1 MSNIVEDVRNERVIR
16 VEAITA
22 GGRIKGREVKVSPR
36 GRLIGK
42 QRRYVHQADCQ
53 PMNRSAV
60 KAFIAKELEANNLSS

>member
-22 GGRIKGREVKVSPR
+22 GGRIKGREVQVSKA

-42 QRRYVHQADCQ
+42 RRRYVHMADTK

-60 KAFIAKELEANNLSS
+60 KAFIAKQQEANNLSS

>member
-22 GGRIKGREVKVSPR
+22 GGRIKGREVQVSKA

-42 QRRYVHQADCQ
+42 RRRYVHMA
-53 PMNRSAV
+53 
-60 KAFIAKELEANNLSS
+60 LSLIHI